1 MLRKA
6 GYQPKPKVE
15 KAKVDNPYQGVEYFG
30 YPKKRI

>member
-15 KAKVDNPYQGVEYFG
+15 KAKVDNPYQGVEYFL
-30 YPKKRI
+30 KKRI